1 MNLLDRLERGLVKVN
16 VILQAHPGRLVAA
29 MLLTLGGFGAAA
41 LAVVPALGNDNIAQT
56 LLLQDLEP
64 VGLPAQAEALAEHR
78 LVLSRSDKTRSG
90 DTAASLLKRLG
101 VQDAAAAVF
110 LRNDDVARSLL
121 QGRAGKMVLARASD
135 RGELVELVARFAP
148 DDSELA
154 NTHFTRLSVVREGQ
168 QWQARSERVALGRAV
183 RLGSGTV
190 RSSLFAATDD
200 ARIPDG
206 VATQLTEIF
215 ASEIDFH
222 RELRKGDTFNVI
234 YETLTADGE
243 PAAWLNAAGKVLAA
257 EFVNKG
263 RVHQAM
269 WFAGGH
275 GRGSYFGFDGRSRR
289 RAFLASPLE
298 FSRMTSGFAMRQHPL
313 SNNWRAHLGVDYAAP
328 QGTAVRSVGDGVI
341 EFAGRQNGYGNVVQ
355 VRHSQE
361 RSTLYAHLS
370 AIDVKNGQ
378 RIEQGQRIGAVG
390 ATGFA
395 TGPHLHFEFR
405 VRGVHQDPLQ
415 LAMAA
420 DTNLVDDASK
430 ARFSQQL
437 PDVKAQLQI
446 AASLSGA
453 RAQLE

>member
-1 MNLLDRLERGLVKVN
+1 MNLLDRLERALVSINLV
-16 VILQAHPGRLVAA
+16 LQAHPGRLMAA
-29 MLLTLGGFGAAA
+29 MLFTLGGFGAAA
-41 LAVVPALGNDNIAQT
+41 LAVAPVLGNDNIAQT
-56 LLLQDLEP
+56 LLVQDLEP

-78 LVLSRSDKTRSG
+78 LVLSRSDLTRPG
-90 DTAASLLKRLG
+90 DSAASLLKRLG
-101 VQDAAAAVF
+101 VQDAAAAAF

-121 QGRAGKMVLARASD
+121 QGRAGKMVLARATD
-135 RGELVELVARFAP
+135 RGELVELVARFAAEG
-148 DDSELA
+148 SELA
-154 NTHFTRLSVVREGQ
+154 STHFNRLSMVREGQ

-234 YETLTADGE
+234 YETLTADDE
-243 PAAWLNAAGKVLAA
+243 PAAWLNAGGKVLAA

-269 WFAGGH
+269 WFASGPA
-275 GRGSYFGFDGRSRR
+275 RGSYFGFDGRSRR

-313 SNNWRAHLGVDYAAP
+313 SNNWRAHLGVDYGAP
-328 QGTAVRSVGDGVI
+328 QGTTVRTVGDGVI

-355 VRHSQE
+355 VRHSQD

-370 AIDVKNGQ
+370 AVDVKTGQ

-390 ATGFA
+390 ATGYA

-415 LAMAA
+415 LATAA

-430 ARFSQQL
+430 ARFAQQL
-437 PDVKAQLQI
+437 PEVKAQLQI

-453 RAQLE
+453 RALLE

>member
-1 MNLLDRLERGLVKVN
+1 
-16 VILQAHPGRLVAA
+16 
-29 MLLTLGGFGAAA
+29 MLFTLGGFGAAA
-41 LAVVPALGNDNIAQT
+41 LAVAPALGNDNIAQT

-78 LVLSRSDKTRSG
+78 LVLSRSDKTRAG
-90 DTAASLLKRLG
+90 DSAASLLKRLG
-101 VQDAAAAVF
+101 VQDAEAAAF
-110 LRNDDVARSLL
+110 LRNDGVARALL
-121 QGRAGKMVLARASD
+121 QGRAGKLVLARASD

-148 DDSELA
+148 DDTEVAS
-154 NTHFTRLSVVREGQ
+154 THFTRLTVGREGV

-263 RVHQAM
+263 RAHQAM
-269 WFAGGH
+269 WFAGGQE
-275 GRGSYFGFDGRSRR
+275 GRGSYFGFDGRSRK

-313 SNNWRAHLGVDYAAP
+313 SNNWRAHLGVDYGAP
-328 QGTAVRSVGDGVI
+328 QGTAVRTVGDGVI

-370 AIDVKNGQ
+370 AIDVKIGQ

-390 ATGFA
+390 ATGYA

-415 LAMAA
+415 LATAA
-420 DTNLVDDASK
+420 DTNLVDAASK
-430 ARFSQQL
+430 ARFAQQL
-437 PDVKAQLQI
+437 PEVKAQLQM

-453 RAQLE
+453 REQLE